1 MARHADWNL
10 RLRKAGTT
18 SSSQEGPGSMAD
30 CVSAIIRIRMKGQG
44 PATSEGFP
52 CPDAVEGQGGRGEGE
67 VSVKGFKSERKYLG
81 ACEELLLF
89 RLDSFG

>member
-1 MARHADWNL
+1 
-10 RLRKAGTT
+10 
-18 SSSQEGPGSMAD
+18 
-30 CVSAIIRIRMKGQG
+30 MKGQG
-44 PATSEGFP
+44 PAASEGFP

-89 RLDSFG
+89 RLGFFG